1 MFSLICLS
9 KFIPKEGA
17 TTISDFMKPAIPA
30 SFNPPPPE
38 EPIIY
43 DFLNKEEELESI
55 IGIVN
60 FEQKQS

>member
-1 MFSLICLS
+1 
-9 KFIPKEGA
+9 
-17 TTISDFMKPAIPA
+17 MKPAIPA